1 MKIAIIGYGNMAN
14 ALLNGILSSNNNIVS
29 DNIYIFHNKKN
40 GTYSQDKCIFL
51 NSGQD
56 CDKKFDIILLCVKP
70 YKKKRSLILNHHT
83 RNLLLEVLRDFVF
96 HLQ

>member
-40 GTYSQDKCIFL
+40 GMYSQEKCIFL

-56 CDKKFDIILLCVKP
+56 YDKKFDIILLCVKP
-70 YKKKRSLILNHHT
+70 KDIESAINGRGLSFSFCYR
-83 RNLLLEVLRDFVF
+83 
-96 HLQ
+96 